1 MIRELRQRR
10 RLRSFAGGL
19 LALSLGIARPAH
31 ALVWPDVP
39 EKIEHDLAS
48 DDATTRRTAAQQLES
63 LGRSRGTPLVLRAL
77 GDSDI
82 DVRLAA
88 ARATATLR
96 IDAGLDA
103 VLPWLLERDP
113 RLRVAACDV
122 TKALPSPRSVPVLAR
137 ALADGDPAVRGAC
150 ADALGAQGSTD
161 ATEPLAGKLDDPA
174 PAVRVRVVDA
184 LARIEDPRAVVPLVG
199 KVQDSAPE
207 VRQSVVRALGAL
219 GDPRAVQ
226 ALLLSLRDNATE
238 VKIEALG
245 ALGRMRVPEAVP
257 SIAPF
262 ATDRERSLQQAALA
276 ALGRIGSPEALRTL
290 VKGLGTGDDAS
301 AGFSRNALR
310 DALVATGP
318 SAVPE
323 LEGVLARPPSKAASD
338 SAAWILGELRA
349 KRSAGVLVA
358 ALRRGAVDPAFALF
372 ALTGAGTSAEVPV
385 ALEYLTDPDAA
396 VRAQALAASAE
407 LLDPSH
413 PDGRAVEPLV
423 AALRAP
429 HATID
434 ERIAAAKL
442 LGRTGSTRAGAEL
455 AKLVTAKD
463 DALRLAA
470 VDALAMLGDTD
481 RSSAS
486 GVADD
491 ALVGLLRDPDPAV
504 VLHAAIALGEGGGAR
519 AQKALF
525 EALDGDGEIDRYALA
540 RALGGIVE
548 RRPSDAAVDR
558 LVRELDV
565 AAGPER
571 DAWIEAV
578 GRAPT
583 AKGIRALER
592 IVRARPDDRRTAV
605 AALGAHRGDP
615 LAFALAKDALA
626 DPDPAVR
633 AEAAFV
639 LGSIGRSEALPVLT
653 PLIGS
658 TDAMLATNA
667 AAAVAVLARDVPA
680 TTRDAAAIACAALG
694 DRRDAVRINAL
705 VALAAIRTRCG
716 DGHVESKLATDDPS
730 ALVRTAAERAIAAST
745 DRPSRAT
752 PSPNAPSTPAISASP
767 ATPSPPPAR
776 RAVTIFVA
784 AERDAAPK
792 PGAPYTLE
800 YDGGL
805 LRTGLTDRRGAIFD
819 PAAPKSGVLSLR
831 RTSVR

>member
-1 MIRELRQRR
+1 MTAELRQRR
-10 RLRSFAGGL
+10 RLRFFAGGL
-19 LALSLGIARPAH
+19 LALSLGLARPAH

-39 EKIEHDLAS
+39 ERVERDLAS
-48 DDATTRRTAAQQLES
+48 DDVATRRTAAQQLES
-63 LGRSRGTPLVLRAL
+63 LGHARGTPLVLRAL
-77 GDSDI
+77 GDSDT

-88 ARATATLR
+88 ARAAATLHV
-96 IDAGLDA
+96 DAGLDV
-103 VLPWLLERDP
+103 VLPWLLERDA

-122 TKALPSPRSVPVLAR
+122 AKALPSPRSVPVLAR
-137 ALADGDPAVRGAC
+137 ALSDADPAVRAAC

-161 ATEPLAGKLDDPA
+161 ATEPLAGKLDDAA

-207 VRQSVVRALGAL
+207 VRQAVVRALGAL

-257 SIAPF
+257 SIAPL
-262 ATDRERSLQQAALA
+262 ATDRERPLQQAALA
-276 ALGRIGSPEALRTL
+276 ALGRIGSPEARRAL
-290 VKGLGTGDDAS
+290 VKWLGTGDDAA

-310 DALVATGP
+310 DALLAIGP
-318 SAVPE
+318 AVVPD
-323 LEGVLARPPSKAASD
+323 LEAVLERPASKAAAD
-338 SAAWILGELRA
+338 SAAWLLGGLRA
-349 KRSAGVLVA
+349 KASAGALVA
-358 ALRRGAVDPAFALF
+358 ALRRGAVDPAFALY
-372 ALTGAGTSAEVPV
+372 ALVGAGTSAEVPV
-385 ALEYLTDPDAA
+385 ALEFLTDPDAA

-429 HATID
+429 HATLD
-434 ERIAAAKL
+434 ERISVAKL
-442 LGRTGSTRAGAEL
+442 LGRTGSKRAGLEL

-481 RSSAS
+481 RASAS

-504 VLHAAIALGEGGGAR
+504 VMHAAIALGESGGAR
-519 AQKALF
+519 AQKALLD
-525 EALDGDGEIDRYALA
+525 ALDGDGEVDRYALA

-571 DAWIEAV
+571 DAWIEAL

-583 AKGIRALER
+583 PNAVRALER
-592 IVRARPDDRRTAV
+592 IARARPDDRRTAV
-605 AALGAHRGDP
+605 AALGAHRGDA
-615 LAFALAKDALA
+615 LAFALAKEALA

-639 LGSIGRSEALPVLT
+639 LGSIGRSEALPILAPRV
-653 PLIGS
+653 GS

-667 AAAVAVLARDVPA
+667 VAAIATLARDVPA
-680 TTRDAAAIACAALG
+680 TARDASTLACAALG
-694 DRRDAVRINAL
+694 DRRDAVRVNAL
-705 VALAAIRTRCG
+705 VALANARARCG
-716 DGHVESKLATDDPS
+716 DGRAISKLATDDPS
-730 ALVRTAAERAIAAST
+730 ALVRTAAERALAIAA
-745 DRPSRAT
+745 DQLPNAQAAT
-752 PSPNAPSTPAISASP
+752 PSAPSSLPASP
-767 ATPSPPPAR
+767 PR
-776 RAVTIFVA
+776 RAVTVFVA

-805 LRTGLTDRRGAIFD
+805 LRAGLTDRRGAIFD
-819 PAAPKSGVLSLR
+819 PSAPKGGVLSLR